1 MKRLRGRERQLV
13 FLSGA
18 LECFRRVLDPIKD
31 PIVSL
36 DWHQSSDLVF
46 AARSVVLK
54 RTFEIDS
61 LAN

>member
-1 MKRLRGRERQLV
+1 LV
-13 FLSGA
+13 FLCGA
-18 LECFRRVLDPIKD
+18 LEYFRRVLDPIKD

-36 DWHQSSDLVF
+36 DWHQSSDLVL